1 MTTQEKLDLLDSM
14 GRIYWPRNGGKPR
27 YKRYLDELAGMPIDT
42 IWDDIFP
49 INSQAKERLGY
60 PTQKPVT
67 LLERVIKASSNEGDV
82 VLDPFCGCGTA
93 IHAAQNLGRQW
104 IGIDI
109 CVNAC
114 KVIERRIKSH
124 FDSLWSEIE
133 FRGLPKTRDDASFM
147 AGSDPFRF
155 ERWAASLVDGMEA
168 NKKQHGDHGIDGW
181 GRLPIKKGQ
190 FIDLVSQV
198 KGGHTN
204 PGHVQA
210 FNGAR
215 QQAKADLG
223 IFTCFEDRVTN
234 GMRDAAVNTGKFMSA
249 PVVQIYTVEDY
260 FEGRR
265 PALPVAA

>member
-1 MTTQEKLDLLDSM
+1 
-14 GRIYWPRNGGKPR
+14 
-27 YKRYLDELAGMPIDT
+27 MP
-42 IWDDIFP
+42 
-49 INSQAKERLGY
+49 SSKERIGY
-60 PTQKPVT
+60 PTQKPLA
-67 LLERVIKASSNEGDV
+67 LLDRIIKASSNEGDLV
-82 VLDPFCGCGTA
+82 MDPFCGCGTA
-93 IHAAQNLGRQW
+93 LHAAQDLRRRW

-114 KVIERRIKSH
+114 KVIEQRIKGH
-124 FDSLWSEIE
+124 FDSLWSDIE
-133 FRGLPKTRDDASFM
+133 FRGLPKTRDDARFM

-168 NKKQHGDHGIDGW
+168 NKKQRGDRGIDGW

-190 FIDLVSQV
+190 FIDMVSQV

-223 IFTCFEDRVTN
+223 IFTCFEDKVTN